1 MINTLVRENIKSLV
15 PYEIKECENVAK
27 LDANENNNLAYLL
40 NQKLAKAI
48 MGLKVNQYPDTDCC
62 ELRNMLGK
70 ELYLAPQQLMMGCGS
85 DQLISI
91 IINAFIG
98 AEDKI
103 LTHTPT
109 FGMYKIT
116 TQVAGGTTVEVPL
129 GEDFT
134 FDLYSF
140 MKAIREEEP
149 KVIFLTNPNNPT
161 GGIIPREQ
169 IIKIIEFAKGIVVVD
184 EAYYEFYGK
193 SVIDLVNYYPNL
205 IVLRTLSKGYGL
217 AGARVGYGAASK
229 QLMGIL
235 YKVKPPYNVTSL
247 SQAAAKICLENKEMM
262 AQAIEEIIKEREAM
276 TSQLR
281 DIPNVKIFK
290 SYGNFILC
298 RLEKAKEVN
307 DFLIDNKVLVRYFGE
322 EGPLAGCIRITIG
335 TKEENQLVV
344 KLLMKALGT
353 TAEIAV

>member
-1 MINTLVRENIKSLV
+1 MNTLVRENIKSLV
-15 PYEIKECENVAK
+15 PYEIKEYENVAK

-98 AEDKI
+98 TGDKI

-169 IIKIIEFAKGIVVVD
+169 IIKMIEFAKGIVVVD
-184 EAYYEFYGK
+184 EAYYEFYGE

-281 DIPNVKIFK
+281 DIPNTKIFK